1 MHSQD
6 NCSEASWTL
15 ANVDGSSNSSWQL
28 EGAQGDACAAREIDL
43 RSDMS
48 WDLLTEQDQC
58 ATPRSFSSVPC
69 TRVPITRTPAAAGSL
84 ELPAAEATS
93 AAGLIS
99 LIRENR
105 PEAAL
110 HAVRRQPQIAQVAD
124 GEETVL
130 SWAVYKARSSK
141 VAWLELICEL
151 LIHQPADL
159 KKRNSYNFLPLHDAA
174 WGNAPGAVGIL
185 LCAVFPAAAHMAA
198 RGQTPHQ
205 VGEYHHS
212 SRRSAFAWPEQAEMI
227 AAANALAREP
237 NLLTNLATAGLSTY
251 PSGVL
256 HAMSA
261 ADIQNQLGVS
271 EALAALI
278 KTFLTE
284 PQVRAPQWICQMPSI
299 PEMRAFGGLSRS
311 RSNIRARRSG
321 YVFSA
326 PEVQASRDENAL
338 PELGSDDL
346 FAREQCSKNTSH
358 YAGIR
363 RARNSRCS
371 FQDFM
376 VVDNGDNK
384 FHLSMH
390 SVRAMPA
397 GQEKKKE
404 PKWPSKV
411 MQTLERKK
419 ERAFK
424 QALMRA

>member
-1 MHSQD
+1 MLHS

-15 ANVDGSSNSSWQL
+15 ANVEERSNSSWQL
-28 EGAQGDACAAREIDL
+28 EGAQGNACAAGDLDL

-58 ATPRSFSSVPC
+58 ATPRSVRSVPC
-69 TRVPITRTPAAAGSL
+69 TRVPTTRAPPAAVDL
-84 ELPAAEATS
+84 ELPAAEATN

-130 SWAVYKARSSK
+130 SWAVYKARCSK

-151 LIHQPADL
+151 LIHQPADVR
-159 KKRNSYNFLPLHDAA
+159 KRNSYNFLPLHDAA
-174 WGNAPGAVGIL
+174 WGNAPAAVGIL

-205 VGEYHHS
+205 VGDYHHS
-212 SRRSAFAWPEQAEMI
+212 SRRSAFSWPDQTEMV
-227 AAANALAREP
+227 AAARALACEP

-261 ADIQNQLGVS
+261 ADIHHQLGVS
-271 EALAALI
+271 EAMAALI
-278 KTFLTE
+278 KSFLTE
-284 PQVRAPQWICQMPSI
+284 PQVRAPQWVCGMPSI
-299 PEMRAFGGLSRS
+299 PEMRAFAGLSRS
-311 RSNIRARRSG
+311 RSHIRPRRSG

-326 PEVQASRDENAL
+326 PEVQTTKDENVL
-338 PELGSDDL
+338 PELASDDL
-346 FAREQCSKNTSH
+346 FVREQCSKNTSH
-358 YAGIR
+358 NAGIR

-376 VVDNGDNK
+376 VVDNGDTK

-390 SVRAMPA
+390 SVRSMPA

-404 PKWPSKV
+404 PKWPTKV
-411 MQTLERKK
+411 VQTLERKR

-424 QALMRA
+424 QALMGA